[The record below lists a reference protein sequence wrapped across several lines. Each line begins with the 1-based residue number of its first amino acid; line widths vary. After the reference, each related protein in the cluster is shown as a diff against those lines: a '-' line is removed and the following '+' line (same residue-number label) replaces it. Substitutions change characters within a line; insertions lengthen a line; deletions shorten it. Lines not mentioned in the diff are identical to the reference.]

1 MKIMPPGIRKIALT
15 THVVC
20 SVGWIGA
27 VATFLVLAIAGLA
40 SADAQ
45 LVRAAYL
52 GMNLI
57 GWTVIFP
64 LSLASLLSGIIQA
77 LGTVWGLFRHYWVL
91 IKPLITA
98 LASGLL
104 LVHLQPVTRMAE
116 IASGPDLGPGDMS
129 GMRIQLVADAGAAV
143 FALLV
148 AAVLSVYKPRGL
160 TRYGQARVERR
171 QATAGST

>member
-1 MKIMPPGIRKIALT
+1 MPPGIRKIALT

-27 VATFLVLAIAGLA
+27 VATFLVLAIAGLT
-40 SADAQ
+40 SADVQ

-91 IKPLITA
+91 IKLLITA

-104 LVHLQPVTRMAE
+104 LVHLQPVTRMAQM
-116 IASGPDLGPGDMS
+116 ASESLLGPGDMTE
-129 GMRIQLVADAGAAV
+129 MRLQLVADAGAAV
-143 FALLV
+143 FALVV

-160 TRYGQARVERR
+160 TRYGQARTERH
-171 QATAGST
+171 QATARP

>member
-1 MKIMPPGIRKIALT
+1 MPPGIRKIVLT
-15 THVVC
+15 THIVV

-27 VATFLVLAIAGLA
+27 VATFLVLAIAGLT
-40 SADAQ
+40 SADVQ

-57 GWTVIFP
+57 GWALIFP
-64 LSLASLLSGIIQA
+64 LSLASLLSGIISA
-77 LGTVWGLFRHYWVL
+77 LGTVWGVFRHYWVL
-91 IKPLITA
+91 IKLLITT
-98 LASGLL
+98 LASALL

-116 IASGPDLGPGDMS
+116 IASGSDLGLTEMT

-143 FALLV
+143 IALLV

-160 TRYGQARVERR
+160 TRYGQARNERQ
-171 QATAGST
+171 QASPRPT

>member
-1 MKIMPPGIRKIALT
+1 MPPGIRKIALT

-20 SVGWIGA
+20 SVAWIGA
-27 VATFLVLAIAGLA
+27 VATFLVLAIAGLT
-40 SADAQ
+40 SADAE

-77 LGTVWGLFRHYWVL
+77 IGTVWGLFRHYWVL
-91 IKPLITA
+91 IKLVITA

-104 LVHLQPVTRMAE
+104 IVHLQPVTRMAE
-116 IASGPDLGPGDMS
+116 IASESILGPGDMT
-129 GMRIQLVADAGAAV
+129 GMRVQLVADAGAAV
-143 FALLV
+143 FALVV

-160 TRYGQARVERR
+160 TRYGQARTERH
-171 QATAGST
+171 QTTARP